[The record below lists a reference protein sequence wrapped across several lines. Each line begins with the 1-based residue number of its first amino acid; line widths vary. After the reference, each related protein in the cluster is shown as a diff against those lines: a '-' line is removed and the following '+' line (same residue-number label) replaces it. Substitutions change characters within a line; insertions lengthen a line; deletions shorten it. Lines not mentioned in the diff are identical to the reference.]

1 VSGQCV
7 QTTPL
12 IESFA
17 SVLET
22 GATTHRRI
30 RDPYLIVGKLTLG
43 STADYDDI
51 CVRDRLGIVGGAT
64 YEYYLMRF
72 DTRHEPRDVL
82 KLGTVTIPV
91 REIKGEE

>member
-1 VSGQCV
+1 
-7 QTTPL
+7 
-12 IESFA
+12 
-17 SVLET
+17 
-22 GATTHRRI
+22 
-30 RDPYLIVGKLTLG
+30 
-43 STADYDDI
+43 
-51 CVRDRLGIVGGAT
+51 VRDRLGIVGGAT